1 MTEIDVDKAIDLKL
15 EGYSWPAVAQKM
27 GFNDLQAI
35 DRIRNRCRRHP
46 RYAEIQQANSST
58 KENETRYQ

>member
-27 GFNDLQAI
+27 GFNDVQAI
-35 DRIRNRCRRHP
+35 ERIRIRCRRHP
-46 RYAEIQQANSST
+46 RYSELQ
-58 KENETRYQ
+58 